1 MRNAPCALVVDDAPA
16 TRERVNV
23 LLRLAGWRVYGVAG
37 MAEALRATA
46 QLRPDLVV
54 TEARVQGGS
63 GLALVDQLR
72 RNGSRARCLI
82 LTTRP
87 SARLRAQAA
96 ALGSTCL
103 AKPLDPGQLIE
114 FLGGRRPAAP
124 GAAYGGRRIQVSAE
138 RVRPSAPTE
147 PDEDEDEDDDMPSWA
162 DRQRQLYLTALPH
175 HLSWIA
181 QKAREGDASAVADEA
196 RRLANES
203 DRHGELKVARVS
215 STIADDAERGIV
227 SQPKLMQLVMLASA
241 TRTRR

>member
-1 MRNAPCALVVDDAPA
+1 MRNVPCALVVDDAPA

-23 LLRLAGWRVYGVAG
+23 LLRLAGWRVYGVSG

-72 RNGSRARCLI
+72 RSGSRARCLI
-82 LTTRP
+82 LTARP
-87 SARLRAQAA
+87 PARLRAQAA
-96 ALGSTCL
+96 ALGTTCL

-114 FLGGRRPAAP
+114 FLGGRRPASP
-124 GAAYGGRRIQVSAE
+124 GAAYGRRIQVSAE
-138 RVRPSAPTE
+138 RLRPSAPV
-147 PDEDEDEDDDMPSWA
+147 EDDVDDDDDELPSWA
-162 DRQRQLYLTALPH
+162 DRQRQLYLSALPH

-215 STIADDAERGIV
+215 STIAEDAERGIL
-227 SQPKLMQLVMLASA
+227 SQPKLMQLVLLASA
-241 TRTRR
+241 AGGR

>member
-1 MRNAPCALVVDDAPA
+1 MRNVPCALVVDDAPA
-16 TRERVNV
+16 TRERVNI
-23 LLRLAGWRVYGVAG
+23 LLRLAGWRVYGVSG

-87 SARLRAQAA
+87 SPRLRAQAA

-103 AKPLDPGQLIE
+103 AKPLDPGQLID

-147 PDEDEDEDDDMPSWA
+147 PDEDDDDMPSWD

-181 QKAREGDASAVADEA
+181 RKAREGDASAVADEA
-196 RRLANES
+196 RRLADER
-203 DRHGELKVARVS
+203 DRQGELRVARVS

-227 SQPKLMQLVMLASA
+227 SQAKLMQLVLLASA
-241 TRTRR
+241 AGGR